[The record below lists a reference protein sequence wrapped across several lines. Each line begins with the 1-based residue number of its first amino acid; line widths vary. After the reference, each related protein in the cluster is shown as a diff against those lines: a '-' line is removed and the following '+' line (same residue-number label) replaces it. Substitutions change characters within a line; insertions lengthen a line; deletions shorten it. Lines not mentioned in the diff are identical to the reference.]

1 MELVHKSELSRYE
14 LSAGGA
20 TAVLEYESEGEVLV
34 FTHTFVP
41 EALRGQNIA
50 GRLTRFALDDVRQAG
65 KKVRPQCSY
74 TQLFLRRHP
83 EYAPLQAEGATP
95 APACALPRNR

>member
-1 MELVHKSELSRYE
+1 MVSSFDFVIRGSTYFFKAL
-14 LSAGGA
+14 
-20 TAVLEYESEGEVLV
+20 
-34 FTHTFVP
+34 HTFVP

-50 GRLTRFALDDVRQAG
+50 GRLTRFALDDVRQTG